1 MFSRDN
7 WKEIFQTIQK
17 NKLRTFLSGFTVA
30 LGILIFVV
38 LFGFGNGLIN
48 TFDDFFGDDA
58 TNVFYL
64 FAGRTSMPYKGY
76 KSNRQI
82 EFENEDLADI
92 NKNFALFLEYSTPRI
107 SRGGLVKYKEE
118 SNNYTTRAVGPAHQY
133 AEKTIMMKGRYLNK
147 EDIKNKTKYVVI
159 GRLVEKDLFGTSNA
173 IGEYIDVAGS
183 AFKVIGV
190 FQDEGG
196 DREERYIYMP
206 YTTRQLIEKNTDKLD
221 QIIVAF
227 KPEIGYVGAMAFEK
241 SLDKFLREKK
251 YISPEDQNGIFI
263 RNVAD
268 QLKQNQQF
276 ARVLQLIVA
285 FVAFGTIVAGII
297 GISNIMV
304 FVVKERTKE
313 LGIRKALGA
322 TPRSVIGTI
331 LLESVFITTIS
342 GFIGMMI
349 GIAILSSLG
358 EKLKDYFITNP
369 SINIGT
375 AIFATIILIVFGGLA
390 GYIPARRAARIKP
403 IVALRDE

>member
-1 MFSRDN
+1 MFSRDT
-7 WKEIFQTIQK
+7 WREIFDTLRK
-17 NKLRTFLSGFTVA
+17 NKLRTFLSGFTVS

-76 KSNRQI
+76 KSNRRI
-82 EFENEDLADI
+82 EFENDDLSDI

-133 AEKTIMMKGRYLNK
+133 AEKTIMMKGRFLNK

-159 GRLVEKDLFGTSNA
+159 GRLVEKDLFGGSNS

-190 FQDEGG
+190 FQDDGG

-227 KPEIGYVGAMAFEK
+227 KPEIGYAGAMAFEK

-251 YISPEDQNGIFI
+251 YISPQDQNGIFI

-331 LLESVFITTIS
+331 LLESIFITTIS
-342 GFIGMMI
+342 GFVGMLI
-349 GIAILSSLG
+349 GIGVLSSLG
-358 EKLKDYFITNP
+358 EKLKDFFITNP
-369 SINIGT
+369 SINLGT
-375 AIFATIILIVFGGLA
+375 AIFATIILIIFGGIA